1 MLDNLIQIFEQ
12 SLTVLLVFIFNEG
25 DLALFL
31 YKFVPFVLFMELPVY
46 AFIWIGVIRSLQR
59 RDAETPLTQPF
70 LPRVSGVILSYS
82 EGYEITPTV
91 LSFLEQN
98 YAGHI
103 EVIIAVDGSIENS
116 ETYQAAVS
124 MIALAD
130 RYQNR
135 SIIVLPKIIR
145 GGRVSSFNAA
155 IKAASG
161 TFLMPIDADTTMDN
175 NVVQACVRHFIDPN
189 TVAVSGPLRATAN
202 NHSVISRL
210 QSIEYMISIYAGKLG
225 LAEFGVINNIPGA
238 FGIFRKSFVNSIGG
252 WNTGTAEDLDMTVR
266 IKQYL
271 GRYPYLRIVFEP
283 KAVAHTIVPNTLF
296 QFLSQRLRWD
306 GDLSYIYLRKHR
318 LAFSP
323 KIIGVKN
330 FIATLW
336 YGISFQIVMPCLIFI
351 YLVYMAFVQTASVF
365 IATMVLIYIFYLLLT
380 ACQFIMFLM
389 LLSERP
395 REDIKLLWML
405 PVFPPFA
412 FLIRIWSFVANLN
425 EWFNKGHLDSTMA
438 PWWVLKKDKY

>member
-82 EGYEITPTV
+82 EGYEIAPTV

-103 EVIIAVDGSIENS
+103 EIIIAVDGSIENS

-124 MIALAD
+124 MIALAS

-135 SIIVLPKIIR
+135 SIVVLPKIIR

-161 TFLMPIDADTTMDN
+161 EFLMPIDADTALDN
-175 NVVQACVRHFIDPN
+175 NVVQACVRHFIDKN

-271 GRYPYLRIVFEP
+271 GRYPNLKIVFEP
-283 KAVAHTIVPNTLF
+283 KAVA
-296 QFLSQRLRWD
+296 
-306 GDLSYIYLRKHR
+306 
-318 LAFSP
+318 
-323 KIIGVKN
+323 
-330 FIATLW
+330 
-336 YGISFQIVMPCLIFI
+336 
-351 YLVYMAFVQTASVF
+351 
-365 IATMVLIYIFYLLLT
+365 
-380 ACQFIMFLM
+380 
-389 LLSERP
+389 
-395 REDIKLLWML
+395 
-405 PVFPPFA
+405 
-412 FLIRIWSFVANLN
+412 
-425 EWFNKGHLDSTMA
+425 
-438 PWWVLKKDKY
+438 